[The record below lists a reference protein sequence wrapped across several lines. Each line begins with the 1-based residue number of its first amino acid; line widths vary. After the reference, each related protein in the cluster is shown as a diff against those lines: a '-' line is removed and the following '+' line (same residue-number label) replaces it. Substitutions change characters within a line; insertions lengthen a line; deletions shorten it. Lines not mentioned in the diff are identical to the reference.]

1 MLREL
6 LAKSAVS
13 PRKPKLAPPVGG
25 AAWRTLPGAERLIA
39 AGDEALRSAGTPP
52 ALPLSLWLAY
62 TERGDRTAYETPY
75 FARRSTLCT
84 LVMAECAADSG
95 RYLPAIADY
104 VWAICEESAWQ
115 LPAHNVYV
123 RDTPALPLPDCS
135 SPVIDLFAAETGAL
149 LALTHT
155 LLGRRLDAYAP
166 GLSRRLRAQVRR
178 RVLRPYLREHFW
190 WMADTD
196 DPKDRPVCNWTSWCT
211 QNVLLAAAAL
221 LPGRALGPYVEKAAA
236 GLDSFLAEYG
246 PDGCCDEG
254 AQYYGHAALT
264 LYNALELLCRIVPG
278 ALEPVWQEP
287 KLRNMAEYIVHM
299 HVAGPWYLNFADCSP
314 LAGRRGAREYLF
326 AKRVGSEP
334 LRALA
339 ALDMAASVRGED
351 AGRNPAD
358 NAGGIS
364 LYERVQTAFA
374 QAEMLAEADRR
385 KGLSVPAAPDI
396 WYPSVGVLSVRRG
409 AYALG
414 AKAGCNADSHN
425 HNDTGSVILY
435 KDGLPLLIDVGVESY
450 TAKTFSDRRYEIWTM
465 QSSWHNLPEFAP
477 DGGAWQQLPGQAARA
492 ERVQVDPDLGGMSMD
507 IAAAYGPQGAVPG
520 LGYYRRRV
528 RLEPSG
534 LRLMDE
540 TDFPGVVALSL
551 MSAEKPAIEGNT
563 IRFGTLGQA
572 AVTGGSRIIWEA
584 VPIRDERLR
593 ATWPE
598 TLYRT
603 RVYFTGAVRIDV
615 R

>member
-1 MLREL
+1 MLCEL

-13 PRKPKLAPPVGG
+13 PQKPGLAPG
-25 AAWRTLPGAERLIA
+25 AGSAPWRALPGAERLKA
-39 AGDEALRSAGTPP
+39 AGERALRSAGKPP

-75 FARRSTLCT
+75 FARRRTLCD
-84 LVMAECAADSG
+84 LVMAECAAGGG
-95 RYLPAIADY
+95 RYIPALADY
-104 VWAICEESAWQ
+104 AWAICEESAWQ

-123 RDTPALPLPDCS
+123 RDTPALPLPDPS
-135 SPVIDLFAAETGAL
+135 APVIDLFAAETGAT
-149 LALTHT
+149 LALTH
-155 LLGRRLDAYAP
+155 LLLKSRLDAHAP
-166 GLSRRLRAQVRR
+166 GLSRRLRSEVRR

-196 DPKDRPVCNWTSWCT
+196 DPKDKPVCNWTSWCT

-221 LPGRALGPYVEKAAA
+221 LPGRALGPYVEKAGA

-246 PDGCCDEG
+246 EDGCCNEG

-278 ALEPVWQEP
+278 ALEPIWQEP

-299 HVAGPWYLNFADCSP
+299 HVAGPYYLNFADCSP

-334 LRALA
+334 LAALA
-339 ALDMAASVRGED
+339 ALDMAEALKEQESPLGGSD
-351 AGRNPAD
+351 
-358 NAGGIS
+358 GIS
-364 LYERVQTAFA
+364 LYERIQAAFAEEEMLA
-374 QAEMLAEADRR
+374 QAEKRGSR
-385 KGLSVPAAPDI
+385 PVPAAPDI

-409 AYALG
+409 VYALG

-435 KDGLPLLIDVGVESY
+435 KDGRPLLIDVGVESY

-465 QSSWHNLPEFAP
+465 QSSWHNLPEFDP
-477 DGGAWQQLPGQAARA
+477 DGYRYQQLPGPDARA
-492 ERVQVDPDLGGMSMD
+492 EQVRVDPDLGGISMD
-507 IAAAYGPQGAVPG
+507 IAAAYGSVPG
-520 LGYYRRRV
+520 LGYYRRRIV
-528 RLEPSG
+528 LDADRLIIE
-534 LRLMDE
+534 DA
-540 TDFPGVVALSL
+540 TDYPGVTALSL
-551 MSAEKPAIEGNT
+551 MSAEKPEVTGDT
-563 IRFGTLGQA
+563 VRFGTLGQA
-572 AVTGGSRIIWEA
+572 MVRGADRIQWEA
-584 VPIRDERLR
+584 VPVRDERLR
-593 ATWPE
+593 AAWPE
-598 TLYRT
+598 TVYRT
-603 RVYFTGAVRIDV
+603 RVWFTGAVKIEV